1 MKTRQSKRLHNQNVG
16 TTKPEHLH
24 NNEESTM
31 SKYLYYAGYVIL
43 AALTLFFCWMFCL
56 RWGVFGA
63 KVDWISQH
71 SVIPDYFRKQFY
83 ETGNL
88 FPEFAMNLG
97 GGQNVY
103 NYSYYGLYSPLFLLP
118 YAFCENVYVCY
129 CYGNAMLDGF
139 GAFIVSVAESKRIWQ
154 ICQLRCG
161 CYFFAD
167 GAYDLP
173 VLQPDYVR

>member
-16 TTKPEHLH
+16 TTKPVHLH
-24 NNEESTM
+24 NNEETTM

-83 ETGNL
+83 ETGKL

-97 GGQNVY
+97 GGQNIY
-103 NYSYYGLYSPLFLLP
+103 NYSYY
-118 YAFCENVYVCY
+118 
-129 CYGNAMLDGF
+129 GF

-154 ICQLRCG
+154 SCQLRCG

-167 GAYDLP
+167 GTYDLP

>member
-97 GGQNVY
+97 GGQNIY
-103 NYSYYGLYSPLFLLP
+103 NYSYYGLYSPLFLL
-118 YAFCENVYVCY
+118 
-129 CYGNAMLDGF
+129 
-139 GAFIVSVAESKRIWQ
+139 S
-154 ICQLRCG
+154 
-161 CYFFAD
+161 
-167 GAYDLP
+167 
-173 VLQPDYVR
+173 

>member
-16 TTKPEHLH
+16 TTKPVHLH
-24 NNEESTM
+24 NNEETTM
-31 SKYLYYAGYVIL
+31 SKYLYYTGYVIL

-83 ETGNL
+83 ATGK
-88 FPEFAMNLG
+88 
-97 GGQNVY
+97 
-103 NYSYYGLYSPLFLLP
+103 LLP
-118 YAFCENVYVCY
+118 
-129 CYGNAMLDGF
+129 
-139 GAFIVSVAESKRIWQ
+139 AFIVSVAESKRIWQ
-154 ICQLRCG
+154 SCQLRCG

-167 GAYDLP
+167 GTYDLP